1 MSNNKL
7 AIFLIIT
14 SVFFGTVMLSFLKI
28 AQEDVNVYVAGFF
41 RFFLGL
47 VIILPYIIKNKDA
60 VLKTTH
66 LKQHFLRAILGL
78 PAMLLYFS
86 ALVLLPIEKLTA
98 ISFVVPLIVTI
109 LAVFFLGEKIY
120 IYRTLALILGF
131 SGMLVI
137 IRPGFV
143 DISIGVYMVLFS
155 ALLWSINIIITK
167 KISKDDSAITILAY
181 QSIFMSLL
189 SFFIVLFFWEMPS
202 LKTFIYLILA
212 AMCGTVLHLTLNH
225 AFKLVDVSMTQPYS
239 FLNLVFASII
249 GYFVFDEMP
258 DLYTWIGALIIFT
271 GVLIISYREMKL
283 DKEIIRKRVDIK
295 ILIFFLKCFVNL
307 PSNNKNSCC

>member
-47 VIILPYIIKNKDA
+47 IIILPYIIKNKEA

-78 PAMLLYFS
+78 PAMLIYFS

-120 IYRTLALILGF
+120 IYRTLALLLGF

-202 LKTFIYLILA
+202 LKTFVYLILA

-249 GYFVFDEMP
+249 GYFVFDEIP

-295 ILIFFLKCFVNL
+295 N
-307 PSNNKNSCC
+307 

>member
-47 VIILPYIIKNKDA
+47 VIILPYIVKNKDA

-78 PAMLLYFS
+78 PAMLIYFS

-202 LKTFIYLILA
+202 LKTFVYLILA

-283 DKEIIRKRVDIK
+283 DKDIIRKRVDIK
-295 ILIFFLKCFVNL
+295 
-307 PSNNKNSCC
+307 S

>member
-1 MSNNKL
+1 MYNNKL

-14 SVFFGTVMLSFLKI
+14 SVFFGTVMLSFLKV

-47 VIILPYIIKNKDA
+47 VIILPYIIKKKDA

-131 SGMLVI
+131 SGMLII

-212 AMCGTVLHLTLNH
+212 AICGTVLHLTLNH

-249 GYFVFDEMP
+249 GYFVFDEVP

-295 ILIFFLKCFVNL
+295 N
-307 PSNNKNSCC
+307 

>member
-7 AIFLIIT
+7 AISLIII

-47 VIILPYIIKNKDA
+47 VIILPYIIKKKDA

-120 IYRTLALILGF
+120 IYRTLALLLGF

-189 SFFIVLFFWEMPS
+189 SFFIVLFFWEMPN

-249 GYFVFDEMP
+249 GYFVFDEIP

-283 DKEIIRKRVDIK
+283 DKDIIRKRVDIK
-295 ILIFFLKCFVNL
+295 
-307 PSNNKNSCC
+307 S

>member
-7 AIFLIIT
+7 AISLIII

-47 VIILPYIIKNKDA
+47 VIILPYIIKKKDA

-120 IYRTLALILGF
+120 IYRTLALLLGF

-283 DKEIIRKRVDIK
+283 DKDIIRKRVDIK
-295 ILIFFLKCFVNL
+295 
-307 PSNNKNSCC
+307 S

>member
-78 PAMLLYFS
+78 PAMLIYFS

-202 LKTFIYLILA
+202 IKTFIYLILA

-249 GYFVFDEMP
+249 GYFVFDEIP

-283 DKEIIRKRVDIK
+283 DKEIIRKRIDIK
-295 ILIFFLKCFVNL
+295 
-307 PSNNKNSCC
+307 S

>member
-7 AIFLIIT
+7 AISLIII

-47 VIILPYIIKNKDA
+47 VIILPYIVKNKDA

-78 PAMLLYFS
+78 PAMLIYFS

-120 IYRTLALILGF
+120 IYRTLALMLGF

-202 LKTFIYLILA
+202 LKTFTYLILA
-212 AMCGTVLHLTLNH
+212 AMCGTILHLTLNH

-283 DKEIIRKRVDIK
+283 DKDIIRKRVDIK
-295 ILIFFLKCFVNL
+295 
-307 PSNNKNSCC
+307 S

>member
-47 VIILPYIIKNKDA
+47 VIILPYIVKNKDA

-78 PAMLLYFS
+78 PAMLIYFS

-202 LKTFIYLILA
+202 LKTFTYLILA

-249 GYFVFDEMP
+249 GYFVFEEMP

-295 ILIFFLKCFVNL
+295 N
-307 PSNNKNSCC
+307 

>member
-47 VIILPYIIKNKDA
+47 VIILPYIVKNKDA

-66 LKQHFLRAILGL
+66 LKQHFLRALLGL
-78 PAMLLYFS
+78 PAMLIYFS

-283 DKEIIRKRVDIK
+283 DKDIIRKRVDIK
-295 ILIFFLKCFVNL
+295 
-307 PSNNKNSCC
+307 S

>member
-1 MSNNKL
+1 
-7 AIFLIIT
+7 
-14 SVFFGTVMLSFLKI
+14 
-28 AQEDVNVYVAGFF
+28 
-41 RFFLGL
+41 
-47 VIILPYIIKNKDA
+47 
-60 VLKTTH
+60 
-66 LKQHFLRAILGL
+66 
-78 PAMLLYFS
+78 MLLYFS

-167 KISKDDSAITILAY
+167 KISKDYSAITILAY

-189 SFFIVLFFWEMPS
+189 SFFIVLFFWEMPN
-202 LKTFIYLILA
+202 LKTFFSLISA
-212 AMCGTVLHLTLNH
+212 AMCGTVLHFTLNH
-225 AFKLVDVSMTQPYS
+225 AFKLVDVHMTQPY
-239 FLNLVFASII
+239 
-249 GYFVFDEMP
+249 
-258 DLYTWIGALIIFT
+258 
-271 GVLIISYREMKL
+271 
-283 DKEIIRKRVDIK
+283 
-295 ILIFFLKCFVNL
+295 
-307 PSNNKNSCC
+307 

>member
-47 VIILPYIIKNKDA
+47 VIILPYIIKKKNT

-189 SFFIVLFFWEMPS
+189 SFFFVIFFWEMPS

-212 AMCGTVLHLTLNH
+212 AMCGTVLHLALNH

-249 GYFVFDEMP
+249 GYFVFDEIP

-295 ILIFFLKCFVNL
+295 N
-307 PSNNKNSCC
+307 

>member
-47 VIILPYIIKNKDA
+47 VIILPYIIKKKDA

-66 LKQHFLRAILGL
+66 LKEHFLRAILGL

-155 ALLWSINIIITK
+155 ALLWSVNIIITK

-202 LKTFIYLILA
+202 IKTFIYLTLA

-249 GYFVFDEMP
+249 GYFVFDEIP
-258 DLYTWIGALIIFT
+258 DLYTWIGAIIIFT

-295 ILIFFLKCFVNL
+295 N
-307 PSNNKNSCC
+307 

>member
-47 VIILPYIIKNKDA
+47 VIILPYIVKNKDA

-78 PAMLLYFS
+78 PAMLIYFS

-283 DKEIIRKRVDIK
+283 DKDIIRKRVDIK
-295 ILIFFLKCFVNL
+295 
-307 PSNNKNSCC
+307 S

>member
-1 MSNNKL
+1 MYNNKL

-47 VIILPYIIKNKDA
+47 VIILPYIIKKKDA

-66 LKQHFLRAILGL
+66 LKEHLLRAILGL

-143 DISIGVYMVLFS
+143 DTSIGVYMVLFS

-202 LKTFIYLILA
+202 IKTFIYLILA

-249 GYFVFDEMP
+249 GYFVFDEIP
-258 DLYTWIGALIIFT
+258 DLYTWIGAIIIFT

-295 ILIFFLKCFVNL
+295 N
-307 PSNNKNSCC
+307 

>member
-249 GYFVFDEMP
+249 GYFVFDEIP

-295 ILIFFLKCFVNL
+295 
-307 PSNNKNSCC
+307 S

>member
-47 VIILPYIIKNKDA
+47 VIILPYIVKNKDA

-212 AMCGTVLHLTLNH
+212 AICGTVLHLTLNH

-249 GYFVFDEMP
+249 GYFVFDEIP

-295 ILIFFLKCFVNL
+295 N
-307 PSNNKNSCC
+307 

>member
-47 VIILPYIIKNKDA
+47 VIILPYVIKNKDA

-78 PAMLLYFS
+78 PAMLIYFS

-249 GYFVFDEMP
+249 GYFVFDEIP

-295 ILIFFLKCFVNL
+295 N
-307 PSNNKNSCC
+307 

>member
-47 VIILPYIIKNKDA
+47 VIILPYVIKNKDV

-78 PAMLLYFS
+78 PAMLVYFS

-98 ISFVVPLIVTI
+98 ISFVVPLMVTI

-258 DLYTWIGALIIFT
+258 DLYTWIGALVIFT

-283 DKEIIRKRVDIK
+283 DKDIIRKRVDIK
-295 ILIFFLKCFVNL
+295 
-307 PSNNKNSCC
+307 S

>member
-47 VIILPYIIKNKDA
+47 VIILPYVVKNKNA

-78 PAMLLYFS
+78 PAMLIYFS

-202 LKTFIYLILA
+202 LKSFIYLILA

-283 DKEIIRKRVDIK
+283 DKDIIRKRVDIK
-295 ILIFFLKCFVNL
+295 
-307 PSNNKNSCC
+307 S

>member
-47 VIILPYIIKNKDA
+47 VIILPYIVKNKDA

-78 PAMLLYFS
+78 PAMLIYFS

-189 SFFIVLFFWEMPS
+189 SFFIVIFFWEMPS

-283 DKEIIRKRVDIK
+283 DKDIIRKRVDIK
-295 ILIFFLKCFVNL
+295 
-307 PSNNKNSCC
+307 S

>member
-1 MSNNKL
+1 MSNNKF
-7 AIFLIIT
+7 AISLIII

-47 VIILPYIIKNKDA
+47 VIILPYIIKKKDL

-189 SFFIVLFFWEMPS
+189 SFFIVIFFWEMPS

-249 GYFVFDEMP
+249 GYLVFDEMP

-283 DKEIIRKRVDIK
+283 DKNIIRKRVDIK
-295 ILIFFLKCFVNL
+295 
-307 PSNNKNSCC
+307 S

>member
-47 VIILPYIIKNKDA
+47 VIILPYIIKKKDA

-249 GYFVFDEMP
+249 GFFVFDEIP

-295 ILIFFLKCFVNL
+295 N
-307 PSNNKNSCC
+307 

>member
-47 VIILPYIIKNKDA
+47 VIILPYIVKNKDA

-78 PAMLLYFS
+78 PAMLIYFS

-120 IYRTLALILGF
+120 IYRTLALMLGF

-283 DKEIIRKRVDIK
+283 DKDIIRKRVDIK
-295 ILIFFLKCFVNL
+295 
-307 PSNNKNSCC
+307 S

>member
-1 MSNNKL
+1 MSTNKL
-7 AIFLIIT
+7 AIFLIII

-47 VIILPYIIKNKDA
+47 VIILPYIIKKKDA
-60 VLKTTH
+60 VLKTPH
-66 LKQHFLRAILGL
+66 LKKHFLRAIPSL

-98 ISFVVPLIVTI
+98 ISFVVPLMVTI

-131 SGMLVI
+131 SGMLII

-181 QSIFMSLL
+181 QSIFMSIL
-189 SFFIVLFFWEMPS
+189 SFFIVLFFWETPS
-202 LKTFIYLILA
+202 LKSFIYLVLSAI
-212 AMCGTVLHLTLNH
+212 CGTVLHLTLNH

-249 GYFVFDEMP
+249 GYFVFDEIP
-258 DLYTWIGALIIFT
+258 DAYTWIGASIIFI

-295 ILIFFLKCFVNL
+295 
-307 PSNNKNSCC
+307 S

>member
-1 MSNNKL
+1 
-7 AIFLIIT
+7 
-14 SVFFGTVMLSFLKI
+14 
-28 AQEDVNVYVAGFF
+28 
-41 RFFLGL
+41 
-47 VIILPYIIKNKDA
+47 
-60 VLKTTH
+60 
-66 LKQHFLRAILGL
+66 
-78 PAMLLYFS
+78 MLLYFS

-143 DISIGVYMVLFS
+143 DISIGVYLVLFS

-189 SFFIVLFFWEMPS
+189 SFLIVLFYWEMPS

-212 AMCGTVLHLTLNH
+212 AACGTVLHLTLNH

-249 GYFVFDEMP
+249 GYFVFDEIP

-295 ILIFFLKCFVNL
+295 N
-307 PSNNKNSCC
+307 

>member
-1 MSNNKL
+1 
-7 AIFLIIT
+7 
-14 SVFFGTVMLSFLKI
+14 MLSFLKI

-47 VIILPYIIKNKDA
+47 IIILPYIIKKKDA

-98 ISFVVPLIVTI
+98 ISFVVPLLVTI

-131 SGMLVI
+131 GGMLVI

-249 GYFVFDEMP
+249 GYFVFDEIP

-295 ILIFFLKCFVNL
+295 N
-307 PSNNKNSCC
+307 

>member
-47 VIILPYIIKNKDA
+47 VIILPYIVKNKDA

-78 PAMLLYFS
+78 PAMLIYFS

-239 FLNLVFASII
+239 FLNLVFASMI

-283 DKEIIRKRVDIK
+283 DKDIIRKRVDIK
-295 ILIFFLKCFVNL
+295 
-307 PSNNKNSCC
+307 S